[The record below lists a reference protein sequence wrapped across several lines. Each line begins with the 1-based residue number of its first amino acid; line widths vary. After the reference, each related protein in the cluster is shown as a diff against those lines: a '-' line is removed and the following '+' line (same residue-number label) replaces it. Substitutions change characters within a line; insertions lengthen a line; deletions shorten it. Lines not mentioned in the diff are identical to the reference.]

1 MNPIDSS
8 MAELEAEIHA
18 LAGYPFDL
26 GSAQE
31 LGETLFERLSLPGGE
46 RLEDGS
52 WDVGPRV
59 LERLAAAGFLI
70 ASRVLVWQC
79 LSFIPEEPT
88 EQDGEE
94 LLAKIRRFIEE
105 DGDFEILEEDGTM
118 RLASE
123 SLAEFDRMR
132 AEDETFI
139 AWLGAKAS
147 ERTAK

>member
-1 MNPIDSS
+1 MNPIDIS

-46 RLEDGS
+46 RLENGC
-52 WDVGPRV
+52 WDVRPAV
-59 LERLAAAGFLI
+59 LERLAAAGYRI

-79 LSFIPEEPT
+79 LSLIPKEPT

-105 DGDFEILEEDGTM
+105 ETDFEVMEEDGTARM
-118 RLASE
+118 ASE
-123 SLAEFDRMR
+123 VLEEFDAVQR
-132 AEDETFI
+132 ETDEICAMMDAII
-139 AWLGAKAS
+139 A